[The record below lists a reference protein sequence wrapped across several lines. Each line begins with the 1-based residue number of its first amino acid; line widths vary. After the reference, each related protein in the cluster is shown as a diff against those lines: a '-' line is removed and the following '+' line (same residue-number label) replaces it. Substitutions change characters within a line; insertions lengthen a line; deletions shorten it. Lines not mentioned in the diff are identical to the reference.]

1 MRGREWNWL
10 GDHVQ
15 DGVAIS
21 EGGVQPGSFTS
32 GIQLQLAN
40 KQRKKCGTEPK
51 TIEFIC
57 LLIYR
62 LFNYDFYYLR
72 LCSVEGKDDKRM
84 ICQKEIGRK
93 RSWPNIKVLSRHSPS
108 GTEKDHDIP
117 QAGQPVF
124 GPRLKVLRTETSDVE
139 ISPCSKSDK

>member
-84 ICQKEIGRK
+84 IC
-93 RSWPNIKVLSRHSPS
+93 
-108 GTEKDHDIP
+108 
-117 QAGQPVF
+117 
-124 GPRLKVLRTETSDVE
+124 
-139 ISPCSKSDK
+139 